1 MGLLTYAGAIVLLMY
16 VVIIAIAIAIRVVI
30 ANQGVKIAELKGYY
44 NVHAFAMCFWLG
56 TIGFIYVAGLPD
68 LNQRKQN
75 AQIINLLAKQ
85 LEKSKASGGEET
97 A

>member
-1 MGLLTYAGAIVLLMY
+1 MELIGAIVLLMY
-16 VVIIAIAIAIRVVI
+16 VGIIVIAIAIKVVI

-56 TIGFIYVAGLPD
+56 SIGFIYVAGLPD

-85 LEKSKASGGEET
+85 LEKSESSNGKAN